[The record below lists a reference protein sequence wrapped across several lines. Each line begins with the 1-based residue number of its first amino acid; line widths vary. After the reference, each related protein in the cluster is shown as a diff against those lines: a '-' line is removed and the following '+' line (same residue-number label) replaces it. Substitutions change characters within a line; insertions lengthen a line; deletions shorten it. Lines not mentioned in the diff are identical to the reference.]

1 MKGYDSYL
9 QTSTILLQ
17 DLGLGPTLAL
27 VESAEGDSFLRLL
40 FLEQLVLLFDELD
53 GKKVSEVLRQLSKG
67 SYLAG
72 FVELLL
78 YSLVLFLK

>member
-17 DLGLGPTLAL
+17 DLGLGATLAL
-27 VESAEGDSFLRLL
+27 VESAKGDSFLRLL

-53 GKKVSEVLRQLSKG
+53 RKTVSKVLRQLSKG
-67 SYLAG
+67 VTWRA
-72 FVELLL
+72 LL
-78 YSLVLFLK
+78 SFS